1 MGGYVVKIERDQKM
15 TEVNV
20 RFLVTTQK
28 LNDTILAF
36 NAVKPRKYEC
46 MKQK

>member
-1 MGGYVVKIERDQKM
+1 M

-20 RFLVTTQK
+20 LFLVTTQK
-28 LNDTILAF
+28 LNDTILVF
-36 NAVKPRKYEC
+36 NAVKPRNYEC